1 MRRRSHLT
9 ILLIAL
15 LMVGASIVP
24 TSPRDSAQAADP
36 LADAKAQQKALER
49 TLSAQ
54 RAALAALKA
63 QSATLGAKLASA
75 KSALAAVT
83 AEYNRVNGLL
93 EQVKGEVAVITAQ
106 LADMRAQIADLDQQ
120 LRDLSAQIE
129 QQSTELANRESLLQ
143 EHVRAA
149 YERSQTS
156 LLELILS
163 SDSLDS
169 AATQVGQLLTISDQD
184 QQLAAQIRDLR
195 ASLQSKQD
203 TAYEGRV
210 ALAAARDQA
219 DAQAQILAAREAELS
234 AMEAQL
240 ATLKSAADRKRRQQ
254 EDALNAALRAKG
266 DVAAQ
271 VAASER
277 AAAAQAKLVA
287 KLQAEE
293 DARRQQP
300 SAFGF
305 RWPENSFTVTQEW
318 GPTSFILEGP
328 YTYHGVYY
336 PHFHG
341 GIDLAHGCGT
351 PIHAVGS
358 GIVSASGRPLWP
370 WDSGYGVV
378 ISHGSGV
385 LSWYWH
391 LKAQVIVSPGQHVVI
406 GQVIGYEG
414 NTGNST
420 GCHLHFAINDHGIWE
435 NPRVYL
441 P

>member
-24 TSPRDSAQAADP
+24 TSPRDSARAADP
-36 LADAKAQQKALER
+36 LADAKAQQKALEQ

-63 QSATLGAKLASA
+63 KSAQLTNSLASA
-75 KSALAAVT
+75 KAALASVT
-83 AEYNRVNGLL
+83 AEYDRINGML
-93 EQVKGEVAVITAQ
+93 EQVMGQVAEITAR
-106 LADMRAQIADLDQQ
+106 LADLRAQIADLDAQ
-120 LRDLSAQIE
+120 LSLLAAQIS
-129 QQSTELANRESLLQ
+129 QQSAELTTRESLLQ
-143 EHVRAA
+143 EHMRTA
-149 YERSQTS
+149 YERSRTS

-169 AATQVGQLLTISDQD
+169 ATTQVGELLTISDQD
-184 QQLAAQIRDLR
+184 QQLAAEIRNLR
-195 ASLQSKQD
+195 ESLRSKQD

-210 ALAAARDQA
+210 ALAATRDQA
-219 DAQAQILAAREAELS
+219 DADAQELADRQAELA

-240 ATLKSAADRKRRQQ
+240 ATLKAAADKKRRLQ
-254 EDALNAALRAKG
+254 EAALNAALEARG
-266 DVAAQ
+266 NVAAQ

-287 KLQAEE
+287 QLQAQE

-305 RWPENSFTVTQEW
+305 KWPEVTFHVTQEW
-318 GPTSFILEGP
+318 GPTTFLLEGP

-341 GIDLAHGCGT
+341 GIDIANGCGT
-351 PIHAVGS
+351 PILAVGS
-358 GIVSASGRPLWP
+358 GTVSASGRPLWP

-378 ISHGSGV
+378 ISHGLGV

-391 LKAQVIVSPGQHVVI
+391 LRAQVIVSPGQHVTR

-414 NTGNST
+414 NTGQAT

>member
-49 TLSAQ
+49 NLSAQ
-54 RAALAALKA
+54 RAALAALKTK
-63 QSATLGAKLASA
+63 SANLASALASA
-75 KSALAAVT
+75 KSQLAAVS
-83 AEYNRVNGLL
+83 AEYERVNGLL
-93 EQVKGEVAVITAQ
+93 EQVQADVADITAR
-106 LADMRAQIADLDQQ
+106 LADLRAQIADLDHQLQQ
-120 LRDLSAQIE
+120 VASQVE
-129 QQSTELANRESLLQ
+129 QQTIELTTRESLLQ
-143 EHVRAA
+143 EHVRTA

-156 LLELILS
+156 ILELILS
-163 SDSLDS
+163 SDSLD
-169 AATQVGQLLTISDQD
+169 AATTQVGELLTISDQD
-184 QQLAAQIRDLR
+184 QQLASEIRDLR
-195 ASLQSKQD
+195 ASLQAKQD
-203 TAYEGRV
+203 TLYEGRV
-210 ALAAARDQA
+210 SLAATRDEA
-219 DAQAQILAAREAELS
+219 DIEAKALSDREAELA

-240 ATLKSAADRKRRQQ
+240 ATLKAAADKKRRQQ
-254 EDALNAALRAKG
+254 EDALNAALEAKG
-266 DVAAQ
+266 NVAAQ
-271 VAASER
+271 VAASEQ

-287 KLQAEE
+287 KLQAAE

-305 RWPENSFTVTQEW
+305 RWPEVSFTVTQEW
-318 GPTSFILEGP
+318 GPTSFVLEP
-328 YTYHGVYY
+328 SYTYHHIFYQ
-336 PHFHG
+336 HFHG
-341 GIDLAHGCGT
+341 GIDLADGCGT

-358 GIVSASGRPLWP
+358 GTVEASGQPLWP

-385 LSWYWH
+385 QSWYWH
-391 LKAQVIVSPGQHVVI
+391 LKAQVIVHAGQHVSI

-414 NTGNST
+414 RTGQAT

>member
-9 ILLIAL
+9 ILLVAL

-36 LADAKAQQKALER
+36 LADAKAQQKALEQA
-49 TLSAQ
+49 LSAQ
-54 RAALAALKA
+54 RAALAALKTK
-63 QSATLGAKLASA
+63 SAKLTNSLASA
-75 KSALAAVT
+75 EAALASVT
-83 AEYNRVNGLL
+83 AEYDRVNGLL
-93 EQVKGEVAVITAQ
+93 EQVKGQVAEITAR
-106 LADMRAQIADLDQQ
+106 LAELAAQIADLDQQ
-120 LRDLSAQIE
+120 LKELAAQID
-129 QQSTELANRESLLQ
+129 QQSAELATREALLQ
-143 EHVRAA
+143 EHVRSA
-149 YERSQTS
+149 YEHSQTS
-156 LLELILS
+156 ILELILS
-163 SDSLDS
+163 SSSLD
-169 AATQVGQLLTISDQD
+169 AATTQVGYLLTISDQD
-184 QQLAAQIRDLR
+184 QQLASEIRDLR
-195 ASLQSKQD
+195 ASLRSAQD

-210 ALAAARDQA
+210 ALAATRDEA
-219 DAQAQILAAREAELS
+219 DAQAQALADRQAELA

-240 ATLKSAADRKRRQQ
+240 ATLKAAADGKRRQQ
-254 EDALNAALRAKG
+254 EAALNAALEARG
-266 DVAAQ
+266 NVAAQ
-271 VAASER
+271 VAASEQ

-305 RWPENSFTVTQEW
+305 KWPETTFHVTQEW
-318 GPTSFILEGP
+318 GPTTFLLEGP

-341 GIDLAHGCGT
+341 GIDLANGCGT
-351 PIHAVGS
+351 PILAVGS
-358 GIVSASGRPLWP
+358 GTVSASGRPLWP

-391 LKAQVIVSPGQHVVI
+391 LRAQVIVSPGQHVTR

-414 NTGNST
+414 NTGQAT